1 MCETIFP
8 NILRFTLSPNI
19 LRLMFKFV
27 SSPTVVGN
35 LWDVT
40 DRDIDKFTTNL
51 LRLWFKET
59 PSLTQCV
66 VESRDVCNMKYI
78 NGAAPVVYG
87 MPVYTQIA
95 K

>member
-1 MCETIFP
+1 M
-8 NILRFTLSPNI
+8 
-19 LRLMFKFV
+19 V
-27 SSPTVVGN
+27 AN

-40 DRDIDKFTTNL
+40 DRDIDKFTTSL

-66 VESRDVCNMKYI
+66 AQSRHVCNMKYI
-78 NGAAPVVYG
+78 NGAAPIVYG
-87 MPVYTQIA
+87 MPVYRETE